1 MTCTDRNILLID
13 DDPSHARA
21 LEDALVA
28 AGDRPSTFE
37 WVRTLSTGLEK
48 LGQKGVWAIFLNL
61 FLPDSRGVNTLAR
74 LLPVI
79 SAASVVV
86 LAGVDDEDICGAA
99 MLLGARDY
107 LLEGHIDTYAF
118 AQAIRNVTERESARG
133 ELFREKERA
142 QVILDTI
149 GDAVLITDFS
159 GNVRSLS
166 VVAERM
172 TGWSM
177 KEAAGHPLKDVF
189 QIIDCITH
197 KPSSNSIELA
207 IRQNTTAGLS
217 ANCILIR
224 RDGHE
229 CAIELSAAPIHDRDA
244 QVSGAVIVFHQ
255 VSMLRAMVLEMSHV
269 SQHDILTDLP
279 NRLLLRD
286 RLTQAISLA
295 RRNHNELALLFL
307 DLDGFKRI
315 NDSLGHSIG
324 DELLQSVAE
333 RLRTCVRKSDTVS
346 RQDGDEF
353 MIVLP
358 KVTHAAD
365 AGISAANILSRLR
378 EVHSIGKHSLRIT
391 ASIGISTYPEHGE
404 DPETLIKYAD
414 TAMYHAKERGRD
426 NYQFFSPNMGVR
438 AAERQSLEGQLRYAL
453 ERQELLLHYQPKIN
467 LQTGAVTSVEALS
480 TLATSKARTAFST
493 AIPDHRRRLRHDRGD
508 RPMGATRGLQANAG
522 MA

>member
-13 DDPSHARA
+13 DDPSHPRA

-74 LLPVI
+74 LLPAI

-118 AQAIRNVTERESARG
+118 ARAIRNVTERESARG

-229 CAIELSAAPIHDRDA
+229 CAIELSAAPVHDRDA
-244 QVSGAVIVFHQ
+244 QVAGAVMR
-255 VSMLRAMVLEMSHV
+255 VSSGEHAPGHGARNV
-269 SQHDILTDLP
+269 S
-279 NRLLLRD
+279 
-286 RLTQAISLA
+286 
-295 RRNHNELALLFL
+295 
-307 DLDGFKRI
+307 
-315 NDSLGHSIG
+315 
-324 DELLQSVAE
+324 
-333 RLRTCVRKSDTVS
+333 CVPT
-346 RQDGDEF
+346 
-353 MIVLP
+353 
-358 KVTHAAD
+358 
-365 AGISAANILSRLR
+365 
-378 EVHSIGKHSLRIT
+378 
-391 ASIGISTYPEHGE
+391 
-404 DPETLIKYAD
+404 
-414 TAMYHAKERGRD
+414 
-426 NYQFFSPNMGVR
+426 
-438 AAERQSLEGQLRYAL
+438 
-453 ERQELLLHYQPKIN
+453 
-467 LQTGAVTSVEALS
+467 
-480 TLATSKARTAFST
+480 
-493 AIPDHRRRLRHDRGD
+493 
-508 RPMGATRGLQANAG
+508 
-522 MA
+522 